1 MDIFRRPLALF
12 CRIFVKSLHKTNF
25 RRLAYHD
32 DGTSTSDSFFC
43 RSVLSKYILH
53 KVEKNQFS
61 PTCLSRRQP
70 GLGLFLAMFCPQL
83 VTSNHLEFDLAR
95 HDSNLAMKS
104 GKTSC
109 KIISFSLLR
118 TVLPTASDQK
128 SAKWGSKNRLKIGP
142 TFSQIYPH
150 FLTPSTLFIAFLC
163 DNFFEKSEIMKFF

>member
-1 MDIFRRPLALF
+1 MPKLLVCPTFYFASVTKLTLLFSSPILITEETYEMDIFRRPLALF

-118 TVLPTASDQK
+118 YRTQSFCFSTGQQT
-128 SAKWGSKNRLKIGP
+128 SKHACP
-142 TFSQIYPH
+142 
-150 FLTPSTLFIAFLC
+150 
-163 DNFFEKSEIMKFF
+163 